1 MSMEQITLKHLVA
14 REINFL
20 NKRIDR
26 KIMNGK
32 PYHREAAKHRALV
45 AQYRRIE
52 RRQGANHSIG
62 ALLTA

>member
-1 MSMEQITLKHLVA
+1 MERITLKHLVA
-14 REINFL
+14 REINVL

-26 KIMNGK
+26 KIVSGK

-45 AQYRRIE
+45 AQYRRIQL
-52 RRQGANHSIG
+52 RQGASSSIG